1 MKVLLCALSLILP
14 AGLWL
19 GATEPS
25 AASTAPTDASGS
37 YQIDPVHSSIVF
49 GVKHLGVAWFYGTFN
64 EVKGSFTLDE
74 KEPGKSTVEI
84 EIPVASI
91 DSRSEKRDGHLKS
104 ADFFSAAEFPT
115 IRFKSTKVAKAKDG
129 YQVDGDL
136 TMHGVTKPISF
147 VATLVGTSQ
156 EKGTRTGFGVDT
168 TIRRS
173 EFGMS
178 FMLPDGLGDEVRL
191 LFGIEGTIRQ
201 AR

>member
-1 MKVLLCALSLILP
+1 MKVSLCALSLILP

-19 GATEPS
+19 GASQNAVS
-25 AASTAPTDASGS
+25 AVSADASGT
-37 YQIDPVHSSIVF
+37 YQIDPVHSSVVF

-74 KEPGKSTVEI
+74 KEPAKSTVEI

-91 DSRSEKRDGHLKS
+91 DTRSEKRDGHLKS
-104 ADFFSAAEFPT
+104 ADFFSADEFPT

-136 TMHGVTKPISF
+136 TLHGVTKPISF
-147 VATLVGTSQ
+147 VTTLVGTSQ

-173 EFGMS
+173 EFGMT

>member
-19 GATEPS
+19 GAS
-25 AASTAPTDASGS
+25 GNAVSVVGADASGS
-37 YQIDPVHSSIVF
+37 YQIDPVHSSVVF

-74 KEPGKSTVEI
+74 KEPAKSSVEI

-91 DSRSEKRDGHLKS
+91 DTRSEKRDGHLKS
-104 ADFFSAAEFPT
+104 ADFFSADEFPT
-115 IRFKSTKVAKAKDG
+115 IRFKSTKVAKANDG

-136 TMHGVTKPISF
+136 ALHGVTKPVSF
-147 VATLVGTSQ
+147 VAALVGTSQ
-156 EKGTRTGFGVDT
+156 DKGTRTGFGVDT

-173 EFGMS
+173 EFGMT

-191 LFGIEGTIRQ
+191 LLGIEGTIRQ